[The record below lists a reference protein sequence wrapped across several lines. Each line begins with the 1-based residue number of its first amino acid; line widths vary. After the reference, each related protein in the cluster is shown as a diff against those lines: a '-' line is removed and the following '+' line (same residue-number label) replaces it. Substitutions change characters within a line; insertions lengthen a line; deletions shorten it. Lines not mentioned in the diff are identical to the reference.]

1 MKQRL
6 LDGLAKLDAMSL
18 RERVMVFA
26 AAAIVMVAL
35 VNTLVWTPL
44 QAKQKRL
51 SLQQRQIQGELVA
64 TQLDS
69 EQKLKAHAVD
79 PDQANRKRLQG
90 LMQQKEHL
98 NTSLHAR
105 QKDLVPPENM
115 AHVLENVLRQHPRLR
130 LLALKTIDNSPPRAD
145 KEVVT
150 SATLYAKV
158 YAPDAAAAPGPKLP
172 PPPGAAAPGSLE
184 SDGPIFR
191 HGVQVTVEG
200 SYPDLLEYTRAL
212 ETLPWQLYWGDM
224 QLSVQIWPK
233 SQLTFELFTLSLD
246 RKWMNL

>member
-6 LDGLAKLDAMSL
+6 LDALAKLDAMSL
-18 RERVMVFA
+18 RERVMLFA

-51 SLQQRQIQGELVA
+51 TLQQRQIQGEIAA

-79 PDQANRKRLQG
+79 PDLANRKRLQS
-90 LMQQKEHL
+90 LTQQKDGI
-98 NTSLHAR
+98 NTNLHAR

-115 AHVLENVLRQHPRLR
+115 AHVLENVLQQHPRLR
-130 LLALKTIDNSPPRAD
+130 LLALKTIDNSAPRAD

-150 SATLYAKV
+150 SASLYAKV

-172 PPPGAAAPGSLE
+172 PPPGSLE

-191 HGVQVTVEG
+191 HGVQVKVEG

-212 ETLPWQLYWGDM
+212 EALPWQLYWGDM
-224 QLSVQIWPK
+224 QLSVQAWPK